1 VVDSEAV
8 APLLNAGIISMFL
21 TPIFVHKA
29 PHITAGE
36 RVLDPL
42 AKLMRARSSDDL
54 EAKTAGRSDHV
65 VVIGYGLAGRLMC
78 QSLRNLSIE
87 TVVLELNSE
96 NVAAGRER
104 GDPVY
109 YADATSEEALGHAHV
124 ESARAVVVM
133 INDYGATR
141 RVVAALRRLVPRTPI
156 FVRTEYLTRAQE
168 FIHEGISEVVACE
181 VEGGLELLSRVLRR
195 LEVPRNL
202 INREVEQARSESM
215 VSSRRFTTPPMP
227 LKQHGHLEDMLVES
241 CVILPTARTVGST
254 PKSLEVAQVTGALVV
269 AIRRD
274 DELIT
279 HGLADT
285 ELIGGDVVYCIGT
298 HDALTQ
304 SLALFSETENDA
316 SAVMN

>member
-1 VVDSEAV
+1 MFFNVDVVLEHTQEVVLLLLAFLVGKGIIATLAATLMRFPPRAAWLAGVGLAQFGEFGFVILQLATSEGVVDSESV

-21 TPIFVHKA
+21 TPIFVHRA

-54 EAKTAGRSDHV
+54 DAQTAGRSDHV

-87 TVVLELNSE
+87 AVVLELNSE

-124 ESARAVVVM
+124 ESAKAVVVA
-133 INDYGATR
+133 INDYAATR
-141 RVVAALRRLVPRTPI
+141 RVIAALRRLVPNMPI
-156 FVRTEYLTRAQE
+156 LSVLNTSPEPEFVQA
-168 FIHEGISEVVACE
+168 GISEVVACE

-195 LEVPRNL
+195 LEVPKNV
-202 INREVEQARSESM
+202 IYREVDHARSESM
-215 VSSRRFTTPPMP
+215 VSARQFTTPRCRLNNM
-227 LKQHGHLEDMLVES
+227 
-241 CVILPTARTVGST
+241 
-254 PKSLEVAQVTGALVV
+254 
-269 AIRRD
+269 AI
-274 DELIT
+274 
-279 HGLADT
+279 
-285 ELIGGDVVYCIGT
+285 
-298 HDALTQ
+298 
-304 SLALFSETENDA
+304 
-316 SAVMN
+316 